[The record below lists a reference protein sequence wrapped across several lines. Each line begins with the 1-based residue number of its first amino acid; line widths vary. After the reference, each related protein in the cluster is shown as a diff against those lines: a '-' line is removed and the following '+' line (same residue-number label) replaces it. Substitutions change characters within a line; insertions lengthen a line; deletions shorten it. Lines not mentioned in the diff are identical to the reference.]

1 VHSLVKLVNALVG
14 IRLGDLS
21 LNRPTTLSGG
31 ESQRIKMVRHL
42 GSSPTETLYI
52 FDEPSNRLQAHDV
65 ERPNALL
72 LKLPAREVR
81 CSWSSTTA
89 M

>member
-1 VHSLVKLVNALVG
+1 MHWSASGWATLVSTD
-14 IRLGDLS
+14 RQ
-21 LNRPTTLSGG
+21 RYSGG

-42 GSSPTETLYI
+42 GSSLTETLYI